1 MSDVITK
8 FSTAF
13 APEQPGTQPPN
24 DYPGYGSTKYRAPK
38 RPLIAVKQTLSEI
51 TGPTFSQEWLG
62 SNAAD
67 LTAQRTGPPLGERI
81 IVTGRILDEDGR
93 PLRSTLVEVWQ
104 ANSAG
109 RYDHDS
115 DQHNAP
121 LDPNFPGAGHVLTD
135 DDGAYRFLTIRPG
148 SYPWRNHANAWRPSH
163 IHFSV
168 FGAGFAS
175 RLITQMY
182 FPGDPL
188 IPLDPVYN
196 SIPDE
201 NARPRMICA
210 YDHSVTEEEFALGFR
225 FDIVMRGRNATPFE
239 NHQ

>member
-1 MSDVITK
+1 MIASEHVY
-8 FSTAF
+8 
-13 APEQPGTQPPN
+13 APEQAGTQPPN
-24 DYPGYGSTKYRAPK
+24 DYPGYKSTIKRAPK
-38 RPLIAVKQTLSEI
+38 RKLIPVTQTLSEI
-51 TGPTFSQEWLG
+51 TGPTFSPDWVG
-62 SNAAD
+62 ANAAD
-67 LTAQRTGPPLGERI
+67 LTAQRAGAPLGERI
-81 IVTGRILDEDGR
+81 ILTGRILDEDGR

-121 LDPNFPGAGHVLTD
+121 LDPNFPGSGHLITD
-135 DDGAYRFLTIRPG
+135 DDGTYRFLTIRPG
-148 SYPWRNHANAWRPSH
+148 CYPWRNHTNAWRPAH

-188 IPLDPVYN
+188 LPLDPVYN

-201 NARPRMICA
+201 EARKRLISA

-225 FDIVMRGRNATPFE
+225 FDIVLRGRHATPLE
-239 NHQ
+239 NHR

>member
-1 MSDVITK
+1 MNESV
-8 FSTAF
+8 F

-24 DYPGYGSTKYRAPK
+24 DFPGYGSTIHRAPK
-38 RPLIAVKQTLSEI
+38 RPPIVMAPSISEI
-51 TGPTFSQEWLG
+51 TGPSFSHDWLG
-62 SNAAD
+62 PNAAD
-67 LTAQRTGPPLGERI
+67 LTAQRAGAPLGERI

-93 PLRSTLVEVWQ
+93 PLRGTLVEVWQ
-104 ANSAG
+104 ANAAG

-121 LDPNFPGAGHVLTD
+121 LDPNFPGAGHVLTG
-135 DDGAYRFLTIRPG
+135 DDGSFRFLTIRPG
-148 SYPWRNHANAWRPSH
+148 AYPWRNHTNAWRPAH

-182 FPGDPL
+182 FAGDPL

-196 SIPDE
+196 SIPDAS
-201 NARPRMICA
+201 ARQRLISA
-210 YDHSVTEEEFALGFR
+210 YDHTVTEEEFALGFR
-225 FDIVMRGRNATPFE
+225 FDIVMRGRHATPFE
-239 NHQ
+239 K